1 MYVQYIKYLS
11 SVNKLRYSTKCR
23 RAITYKQLK
32 AVDPKVLLPIQLKY
46 RDYFLVLR
54 EVKNLRINKQ
64 KFINMCYEEWACT
77 LLKNSKRSSNDLQN
91 DILEKLSL
99 LEAEIR
105 SKGGNEKLNAITGSA
120 STIDYTKIAKVAKE
134 VGKNDI
140 AIQLVNYE
148 QSVIKKI
155 PYLLSLDQFDAALEI
170 SVINGDMNIVHKVIS
185 KILEKHGQNEEWL
198 KAFLDRMR
206 FAHRKFITY
215 AKREENLDLV
225 KKLRD
230 LMGEIYNFSEVKM
243 MLRRENEISRQKPE
257 EREVE
262 MKSIEDTFKKIY
274 NDSFKVSIIKCQKK
288 LLLKQIDLNKTFK
301 TKKYNGQ
308 TARQSI
314 EALLKSAKQNE
325 AKSLA
330 KSIKMNET
338 CYLGLEAKVFANMG
352 KFDQI
357 EKYLEV
363 KKPKIPYSYL
373 AELCIEKHKMKLAR
387 EFVDKIQDED
397 LRESLEMKLR

>member
-1 MYVQYIKYLS
+1 MKALTFISADPSNKLIDAFREYELKSENTERIFREIGENLIDAIKTVIDAATFQWNIPIQKLLCEVASFGKKKIDADNSFSDMYVQYIKYLS

-206 FAHRKFITY
+206 FAHRKFMPN
-215 AKREENLDLV
+215 E
-225 KKLRD
+225 KK
-230 LMGEIYNFSEVKM
+230 
-243 MLRRENEISRQKPE
+243 
-257 EREVE
+257 
-262 MKSIEDTFKKIY
+262 T
-274 NDSFKVSIIKCQKK
+274 
-288 LLLKQIDLNKTFK
+288 
-301 TKKYNGQ
+301 
-308 TARQSI
+308 
-314 EALLKSAKQNE
+314 
-325 AKSLA
+325 
-330 KSIKMNET
+330 
-338 CYLGLEAKVFANMG
+338 
-352 KFDQI
+352 
-357 EKYLEV
+357 
-363 KKPKIPYSYL
+363 
-373 AELCIEKHKMKLAR
+373 
-387 EFVDKIQDED
+387 
-397 LRESLEMKLR
+397 